1 MRTKPAFHK
10 YALLLG
16 LLATLNPQLST
27 CCGQGVLTPPGA
39 PAPTMKSL
47 AQIEPRTPISSLP
60 FTIGNSGSYYL
71 TTNLYGTNG
80 ITIQANE
87 VSLDLNGFA
96 LVSESSVVVTG
107 IVALAQS
114 NLRIHNGKLSN
125 WTVAVAGL
133 SSQTVLEDLD
143 IQGAG
148 IGGMTNVM
156 VGAQCRV
163 SRCMISNSGNS
174 GLGLVVGDRSIV
186 ENCQIYGNRIGGVIM
201 GNLCQLLNCVVKQN
215 PLGPGAT
222 TGAYCILRGNI
233 IDGNGSG
240 LSVTTSCVV
249 RENEISNN
257 NNAFA
262 VGVSFS
268 GNFNRIEDNLINFNG
283 AFGISNSVSGS
294 AHNLVIRNFVGGQ
307 VSNISLSGQ
316 QVVGPIITTTGT
328 ITNSS
333 PWANFAY

>member
-1 MRTKPAFHK
+1 
-10 YALLLG
+10 
-16 LLATLNPQLST
+16 
-27 CCGQGVLTPPGA
+27 
-39 PAPTMKSL
+39 
-47 AQIEPRTPISSLP
+47 
-60 FTIGNSGSYYL
+60 
-71 TTNLYGTNG
+71 
-80 ITIQANE
+80 
-87 VSLDLNGFA
+87 
-96 LVSESSVVVTG
+96 
-107 IVALAQS
+107 
-114 NLRIHNGKLSN
+114 
-125 WTVAVAGL
+125 
-133 SSQTVLEDLD
+133 
-143 IQGAG
+143 
-148 IGGMTNVM
+148 
-156 VGAQCRV
+156 
-163 SRCMISNSGNS
+163 
-174 GLGLVVGDRSIV
+174 
-186 ENCQIYGNRIGGVIM
+186 
-201 GNLCQLLNCVVKQN
+201 
-215 PLGPGAT
+215 
-222 TGAYCILRGNI
+222 LRGNI